1 MWAPKPE
8 YSEQARKA
16 RLEGEVS
23 LRCLI
28 DEEGSARNCRVDRP
42 AGLGLDEK
50 AVAAVSQWKFSPGT
64 RGGQRVAVEA
74 GLKIAFRL
82 PAMEAYQF
90 PGIWDAAEFHPPT
103 GASNPRIHEVAPIRV
118 AEGAS
123 AASATL
129 NFDIDEHGNAANLR
143 VERSSDDGW
152 AAEVTSAL
160 RKWNFLPAELNGR
173 AIAASRTMDFVR
185 GN

>member
-50 AVAAVSQWKFSPGT
+50 AVAAVSQWKFSPGSDG
-64 RGGQRVAVEA
+64 RSMEIDVN
-74 GLKIAFRL
+74 FR
-82 PAMEAYQF
+82 
-90 PGIWDAAEFHPPT
+90 
-103 GASNPRIHEVAPIRV
+103 R
-118 AEGAS
+118 
-123 AASATL
+123 
-129 NFDIDEHGNAANLR
+129 
-143 VERSSDDGW
+143 
-152 AAEVTSAL
+152 
-160 RKWNFLPAELNGR
+160 
-173 AIAASRTMDFVR
+173 
-185 GN
+185 

>member
-1 MWAPKPE
+1 
-8 YSEQARKA
+8 
-16 RLEGEVS
+16 
-23 LRCLI
+23 
-28 DEEGSARNCRVDRP
+28 
-42 AGLGLDEK
+42 
-50 AVAAVSQWKFSPGT
+50 
-64 RGGQRVAVEA
+64 
-74 GLKIAFRL
+74 
-82 PAMEAYQF
+82 MEAYQF

>member
-74 GLKIAFRL
+74 GLKIASGL

-90 PGIWDAAEFHPPT
+90 PGIWDARNFILPQARRT
-103 GASNPRIHEVAPIRV
+103 RASTKWRRFESPRA
-118 AEGAS
+118 
-123 AASATL
+123 
-129 NFDIDEHGNAANLR
+129 
-143 VERSSDDGW
+143 RS
-152 AAEVTSAL
+152 
-160 RKWNFLPAELNGR
+160 RRRPR
-173 AIAASRTMDFVR
+173 
-185 GN
+185 